1 MLDRTHKMA
10 TTVGDASS
18 AKKRKRQRV
27 SAKTMRE
34 MHEIAKSF
42 SKDPEGYVAAPDS
55 ELLAELVDCVKDPLG
70 IVQGLDLFRQLYGGL
85 SLHDYAKDGATE
97 GDPPAM
103 PIDHPMFRIAACIS
117 VACKYAS
124 QQHPRVFAIL
134 RRQMRFRNDA
144 EGEITAEMDVLKRS
158 GFSPFKVLASGG

>member
-1 MLDRTHKMA
+1 MEIE
-10 TTVGDASS
+10 VGNVPS

-27 SAKTMRE
+27 SAKTVRE

-42 SKDPEGYVAAPDS
+42 SKDPEGYVTPPDS
-55 ELLAELVDCVKDPLG
+55 ELLAELADCVKDPLG
-70 IVQGLDLFRQLYGGL
+70 ILQGLDLFRQLYGGL
-85 SLHDYAKDGATE
+85 GLHDYAKDGATA
-97 GDPPAM
+97 GDPPVM

-124 QQHPRVFAIL
+124 QRHPRVFAIL

-144 EGEITAEMDVLKRS
+144 EGEFAAEMDVLKRS
-158 GFSPFKVLASGG
+158 GFSPFKVLVSGG